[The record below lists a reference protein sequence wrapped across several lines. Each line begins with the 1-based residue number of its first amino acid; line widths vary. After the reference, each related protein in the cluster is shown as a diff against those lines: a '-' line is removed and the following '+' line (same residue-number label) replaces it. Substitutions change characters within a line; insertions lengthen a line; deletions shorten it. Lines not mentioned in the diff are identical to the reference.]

1 VPRRNQQAVQ
11 NINWP
16 VVPEEDG
23 QMPILRLLEHLQL
36 DADDVTRLVSAY
48 EETLRVLRLVD
59 RADPIAELVAR
70 KVIEIGQTGV
80 RDPAQISILVV
91 RDFGST

>member
-1 VPRRNQQAVQ
+1 
-11 NINWP
+11 
-16 VVPEEDG
+16 
-23 QMPILRLLEHLQL
+23 MPILRLLEHLQL